1 MWCPWSAA
9 NERGVIVIEDCTL
22 PAGVKGMTD
31 GRRIVYLS
39 EALRTEI
46 DRRCTLTHELIHIEQ
61 GHVGSQPAAIEHAVR
76 RATALRL
83 VPACLYREGIQ
94 WTPHLSELAEYWH
107 VTPGVALDR
116 ITAAKNEV
124 TRCV

>member
-1 MWCPWSAA
+1 M
-9 NERGVIVIEDCTL
+9 IEDCTL